1 MIVLDRIRLTGSL
14 ANAAPQLS
22 PRCGASALEQFHN
35 YFGLAKIARSG
46 FP

>member
-22 PRCGASALEQFHN
+22 PRCGVSAFKRN
-35 YFGLAKIARSG
+35 WMRG
-46 FP
+46 

>member
-22 PRCGASALEQFHN
+22 PRCGASAFKRN
-35 YFGLAKIARSG
+35 CAKG
-46 FP
+46 